1 MGPMKRVETK
11 RKRIEDEL
19 ERRKMKRRRDSDEFK
34 VVEGVIDT
42 STLKVLYKLLNRGII
57 RELYGV
63 ISTGKEANVYRGVS
77 PEGNSIAVKI
87 YRVTTAE
94 WEYMIEYIEGDP
106 RFRQVRR
113 RARSLIPLW
122 ALKEFKN
129 LLRYHEA
136 GVRVPRPVAIERN
149 VVVMDFVGDVAQ
161 GIPAPL
167 LKDVLL
173 NNPADVFDEIIGMI
187 EIGVRNANLVHA
199 DLSEYN
205 ILWHD
210 APFFIDVSQAVL
222 TEHPRSREYLFRDI
236 QNVTNYFRR
245 LGVETE
251 DPRVIF
257 DYILS
262 GER

>member
-1 MGPMKRVETK
+1 MAHSGPATEW
-11 RKRIEDEL
+11 
-19 ERRKMKRRRDSDEFK
+19 
-34 VVEGVIDT
+34 
-42 STLKVLYKLLNRGII
+42 
-57 RELYGV
+57 
-63 ISTGKEANVYRGVS
+63 
-77 PEGNSIAVKI
+77 
-87 YRVTTAE
+87 VTTAE

-106 RFRQVRR
+106 RFRRVRR

-136 GVRVPRPVAIERN
+136 GVRVPKPVAIERN

-167 LKDVLL
+167 LKDVVLE
-173 NNPADVFDEIIGMI
+173 NPADIFDEIIGMI
-187 EIGVRNANLVHA
+187 EIGVRKANLVHA

-210 APFFIDVSQAVL
+210 APVFIDVSQAVL